1 MSAITVPVRS
11 AEILGGFRADPVFH
25 LRMQAR
31 ICFMQRKMPQ
41 RKMQRKS
48 ACAGLPAHAQ
58 FLKIIMVCPP
68 LAGAQQ

>member
-1 MSAITVPVRS
+1 
-11 AEILGGFRADPVFH
+11 
-25 LRMQAR
+25 MQAR

-68 LAGAQQ
+68 LPGRNSDRWTVTLI